1 MKAALAML
9 ACAWLAGCGGGTP
22 PPTPPQVGDPQL
34 EKAERVARL
43 AFDQRQL
50 DQAAVLTRGALNKA
64 YARDDLG
71 AIADSGYNLAV
82 IELRRGKAAEAA
94 ALARNVQAE
103 ITRRGQAPFD
113 ALRLVEAMALYRA
126 GETADAAPI
135 AAALS
140 GSGQAEIAARAWF
153 LRGLLAAGQGDAAGI
168 NAAIA
173 ALGANTNAE
182 LRADREEL
190 NGHRARL
197 AGDGAAM
204 RQAWLTA
211 ANLRRD
217 ALDYA
222 GMARVLVLTAEAA
235 QAGGDAAEAA
245 DLYLRA
251 GRSAAAQG
259 ANADARKW
267 LGEAARLGS
276 PDIAADARARLA
288 TLKEP

>member
-1 MKAALAML
+1 VKAALAALVLIGL
-9 ACAWLAGCGGGTP
+9 AACGGSTP
-22 PPTPPQVGDPQL
+22 PPPAPVGDQQL

-50 DQAAVLTRGALNKA
+50 DQAAVLTREALNKA

-82 IELRRGKAAEAA
+82 IELRRGKASEAVT
-94 ALARNVQAE
+94 LARGVQAE

-113 ALRLVEAMALYRA
+113 ALRLVEAMALFRDGDMA
-126 GETADAAPI
+126 GAAPI
-135 AAALS
+135 AIALS

-153 LRGLLAAGQGDAAGI
+153 LRGLLAAGQGDLAGVD
-168 NAAIA
+168 AAIA
-173 ALGANTNAE
+173 ALGASTNGE
-182 LRADREEL
+182 LRADRAEL
-190 NGHRARL
+190 NGHRARV
-197 AGDGAAM
+197 AGDGAEM
-204 RQAWLTA
+204 RRSWLAA

-217 ALDYA
+217 ALDYS
-222 GMARVLVLTAEAA
+222 GMARVLALAAEAA
-235 QAGGDAAEAA
+235 QGSGNAAEAA

-251 GRSAAAQG
+251 GRSAAVQG